1 LPVYPEF
8 VPAVITKPGLLAEKV
23 KAAADGEGYARRPA

>member
-8 VPAVITKPGLLAEKV
+8 VPALLTTSGAVSEKI
-23 KAAADGEGYARRPA
+23 KAAIDSDGYARRPA